1 MASFH
6 DALQLADR
14 GDIAVVDC
22 RNAFELPALRTS
34 VAEARRQVVTLLHD
48 WGADGETAEGAE
60 LVVSEL
66 VTNAICHTDS
76 DTIGCELRVTG
87 ALLRVDVADE
97 GWSTTAPLAH
107 PGPVDLD
114 GEGGRGL
121 LLVDALS
128 ETWGVLAAVGGH
140 GHVVWAELPYAQG
153 PAGPADCF

>member
-1 MASFH
+1 M
-6 DALQLADR
+6 DR
-14 GDIAVVDC
+14 

-48 WGADGETAEGAE
+48 WGADQETADGAE

-76 DTIGCELRVTG
+76 DTIGCELRVAG
-87 ALLRVDVADE
+87 ALLRVEVADE
-97 GWSTTAPLAH
+97 GWASTAPLAH

-128 ETWGVLAAVGGH
+128 RTWGVLATTNGH
-140 GHVVWAELPYAQG
+140 GHVVWAELPYAPG
-153 PAGPADCF
+153 AVARPERF

>member
-1 MASFH
+1 M
-6 DALQLADR
+6 DR
-14 GDIAVVDC
+14 

-34 VAEARRQVVTLLHD
+34 VAEARRHVVTLLHD
-48 WGADGETAEGAE
+48 WGADGETAEGVE
-60 LVVSEL
+60 LVISEL

-76 DTIGCELRVTG
+76 DTIGCRLLMNG
-87 ALLRVDVADE
+87 GLLRVEVADE
-97 GWSTTAPLAH
+97 GWASTAPLTH

-128 ETWGVLAAVGGH
+128 RTWGVLTAANGH

-153 PAGPADCF
+153 SVAPNDRF